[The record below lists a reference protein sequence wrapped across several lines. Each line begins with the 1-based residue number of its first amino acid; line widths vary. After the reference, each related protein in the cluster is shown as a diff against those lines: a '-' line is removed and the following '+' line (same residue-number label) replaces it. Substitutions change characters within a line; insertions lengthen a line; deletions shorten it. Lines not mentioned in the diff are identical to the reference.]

1 MMLMSFLANCMIPL
15 MCHFMYMRKVANPT
29 EFILS
34 VYDILIHIFPKIDV
48 YNKLYETAISNVLRT
63 AKRNQVIWNMQDIR
77 GLNTSIHSLQSV
89 NNVLINIMPKYRF
102 DGNLVIKFRYIGIY
116 RLIDLFNCWEVLKP
130 YSLLWSRKT
139 ETSIRMIYGE
149 ILSIIQ

>member
-1 MMLMSFLANCMIPL
+1 
-15 MCHFMYMRKVANPT
+15 MYMRKVTNT
-29 EFILS
+29 TDFLLS
-34 VYDILIHIFPKIDV
+34 VYDVLIHIFPKVDV

-139 ETSIRMIYGE
+139 ETNIRIIYGE
-149 ILSIIQ
+149 ILSII